1 MLTRLKVD
9 GFKNLVGVDVRF
21 GAFTCI
27 AGVNGVGKS
36 NLFDAIA
43 FLSSLAEKSLLDAA
57 LSVRDDGSHSGD
69 LRSIFHRVGDDY
81 ARVMSFEA
89 EMIVPPRGEDDLGQE
104 AKAAITF
111 LRYKLKLGYSQDVRP
126 STGGIEILQEE
137 LTHITQGDAKK
148 NLPFPHHKD
157 WRSSVVSGRRSGGDF
172 ISTQM
177 GEDPLIIQIHQDIG
191 RGGHPNRR
199 GGGRPNRLLARTLPR
214 TALSAANA
222 AESPTALLAKR
233 EMQSWHRLQL
243 EPSRLRMPDSFTAST
258 MLSSDGSHLAANLYE
273 LAKSARLFPLSGAE
287 DHSARVYTEIANRL
301 SNLIDDVRD
310 VSVDIDEKRELY
322 TLVVSGRDHTK
333 HTARSLSDGTLRFL
347 ALGILQMDPRV
358 QGVLC
363 LEEPENGI
371 HPARIP
377 AMLDLLRDIATDTN
391 EPVSIDNPL
400 RQVIINTHS
409 PAVVGIAPEDSVL
422 MAEPISQVDE
432 NGTRFT
438 GLAFRCL
445 ARTWR
450 SELPDS
456 TSVAIGNVLSYL
468 NPLERHSLPQLPNG
482 AQPANHPSRVID
494 RPDVYESAS
503 LFGVSLA

>member
-1 MLTRLKVD
+1 MLTRLKVN

-43 FLSSLAEKSLLDAA
+43 FLSSLAEKPLLDAA
-57 LSVRDDGSHSGD
+57 LSVRDDGSHSGN
-69 LRSIFHRVGDDY
+69 LRSIFHRVGENY
-81 ARVMSFEA
+81 AREMSFEA

-111 LRYKLKLGYSQDVRP
+111 LRYKLKLGYRQDDRP
-126 STGGIEILQEE
+126 SAGGIEILYEE
-137 LTHITQGDAKK
+137 LTYIKKGGAKRS
-148 NLPFPHHKD
+148 LPFRHSRL
-157 WRSSVVSGRRSGGDF
+157 WRDSAITGKRFGIGF
-172 ISTQM
+172 ISTATERDQVV
-177 GEDPLIIQIHQDIG
+177 IKVHQDGGSAG
-191 RGGHPNRR
+191 RANG
-199 GGGRPNRLLARTLPR
+199 LLARTLPR

-243 EPSRLRMPDSFTAST
+243 EPSRLRMPDSFTAPT
-258 MLSSDGSHLAANLYE
+258 TLSSDGSHLAANLYE
-273 LAKSARLFPLSGAE
+273 LAKSSRLFPHSGDD
-287 DHSARVYTEIANRL
+287 DHGARVYTEVANRL

-322 TLVVSGRDHTK
+322 TLMVSGRDNTK
-333 HTARSLSDGTLRFL
+333 HSARSLSDGTLRFL
-347 ALGILQMDPRV
+347 ALGVLQMDPRV

-391 EPVSIDNPL
+391 EPVSADNPL

-422 MAEPISQVDE
+422 MAEPLHQVDG

-438 GLAFRCL
+438 GLAFHSL
-445 ARTWR
+445 AGTWR
-450 SELPDS
+450 SGLSDS

-468 NPLERHSLPQLPNG
+468 NPLERHSLPRFPKG
-482 AQPANHPSRVID
+482 AQPASVSPRLID
-494 RPDVYESAS
+494 RPDVYENVS
-503 LFGVSLA
+503 LFREPVA

>member
-9 GFKNLVGVDVRF
+9 GFKNLVDVDIRF

-69 LRSIFHRVGDDY
+69 LRSIFHRVGEDY
-81 ARVMSFEA
+81 AHEMSFEA
-89 EMIVPPRGEDDLGQE
+89 EMIVPPMGKDDLGQE

-111 LRYKLKLGYSQDVRP
+111 LRYKLKLGFSQDERP

-148 NLPFPHHKD
+148 NLPFPHSKG
-157 WRSSVVSGRRSGGDF
+157 WRSSVISGRRAGGSF

-177 GEDPLIIQIHQDIG
+177 GEEPLIIKIHQD
-191 RGGHPNRR
+191 GGST
-199 GGGRPNRLLARTLPR
+199 GRPNGLLARNLPR
-214 TALSAANA
+214 TAVSAANA

-233 EMQSWHRLQL
+233 EMQSWRRLQL
-243 EPSRLRMPDSFTAST
+243 EPSCLRMPDAFSAPTRIT
-258 MLSSDGSHLAANLYE
+258 SDGSHLAANLYE
-273 LAKSARLFPLSGAE
+273 LARSPQLFPGWGEDGHAE
-287 DHSARVYTEIANRL
+287 RIYTEIANRL
-301 SNLIDDVRD
+301 SDLIEDVNE
-310 VSVDIDEKRELY
+310 VSVDRDEKRELY
-322 TLVVSGRDHTK
+322 TLLVAGRDHTK

-347 ALGILQMDPRV
+347 ALGVLQMDPRV

-377 AMLDLLRDIATDTN
+377 AMMTLLHDIATDTN
-391 EPVSIDNPL
+391 EPVSAENPL

-409 PAVVGIAPEDSVL
+409 PAVVAQAPDESVL
-422 MAEPISQVDE
+422 MAEPEFKVDDHKV
-432 NGTRFT
+432 RFA
-438 GLAFRCL
+438 GLAFHCL
-445 ARTWR
+445 AKTWR
-450 SELPDS
+450 AELPDA
-456 TSVAIGNVLSYL
+456 TPVAIGNVLSYL
-468 NPLERHSLPQLPNG
+468 NPHERHQVLRLPER
-482 AQPANHPSRVID
+482 NHPPDLPVSRVID
-494 RPDVYESAS
+494 RPEVQRT
-503 LFGVSLA
+503 LFGEVSA

>member
-1 MLTRLKVD
+1 MLTRLKVN

-69 LRSIFHRVGDDY
+69 LRSIFHRVGDKY
-81 ARVMSFEA
+81 AREMSFEA
-89 EMIVPPRGEDDLGQE
+89 EMIVPPTGEDDLGQE

-111 LRYKLKLGYSQDVRP
+111 LRYKLRLGYSQDERP
-126 STGGIEILQEE
+126 TTGGIEILQEE
-137 LTHITQGDAKK
+137 LTHITQGDARK
-148 NLPFPHHKD
+148 NLLFPHSKD
-157 WRSSVVSGRRSGGDF
+157 WRLSVVSGRRAGGNF

-177 GEDPLIIQIHQDIG
+177 GEEPLIIKIHQD
-191 RGGHPNRR
+191 
-199 GGGRPNRLLARTLPR
+199 GGGRGRPNGLLARTLPR

-233 EMQSWHRLQL
+233 EMQSWRRLQL
-243 EPSRLRMPDSFTAST
+243 EPSRLRMPDAFTSST
-258 MLSSDGSHLAANLYE
+258 TLSSDGSHLAANLYE
-273 LAKSARLFPLSGAE
+273 LAKSPRLFSPARGD
-287 DHSARVYTEIANRL
+287 DHSERVYTEIANRL
-301 SNLIDDVRD
+301 SNLIDDVREIR
-310 VSVDIDEKRELY
+310 VDIDEKRELY
-322 TLVVSGRDHTK
+322 TLMVTGRDHTK

-377 AMLDLLRDIATDTN
+377 AMLQLLRDIATDTR
-391 EPVSIDNPL
+391 EPVSADNPL

-409 PAVVGIAPEDSVL
+409 PAVVAEAPDDSVL
-422 MAEPISQVDE
+422 MAEPVSQVNED
-432 NGTRFT
+432 GVRFT

-445 ARTWR
+445 AGTWR
-450 SELPDS
+450 AELAGS
-456 TSVAIGNVLSYL
+456 TVVALGNVLSYL
-468 NPLERHSLPQLPNG
+468 NPLERHSLQRLPNG
-482 AQPANHPSRVID
+482 IEPADRPSRVID
-494 RPDVYESAS
+494 RPDVNQS
-503 LFGVSLA
+503 LFGEVPA

>member
-9 GFKNLVGVDVRF
+9 GFKNLVGIDVRF

-69 LRSIFHRVGDDY
+69 LRSIFHRVGEDY
-81 ARVMSFEA
+81 AREMSFEA

-111 LRYKLKLGYSQDVRP
+111 LRYKLKLGYRQDDRP
-126 STGGIEILQEE
+126 STGSIEILHEE
-137 LTHITQGDAKK
+137 LTYIKRGEARK
-148 NLPFPHHKD
+148 NLPFKHSRV
-157 WRSSVVSGRRSGGDF
+157 WRDSAITGKRFGIGF
-172 ISTQM
+172 ISTATERGQVV
-177 GEDPLIIQIHQDIG
+177 IKVHQDGGSAG
-191 RGGHPNRR
+191 RANG
-199 GGGRPNRLLARTLPR
+199 LLARTLPR

-233 EMQSWHRLQL
+233 EMKSWHRLQL
-243 EPSRLRMPDSFTAST
+243 EPSRLRMPDSFTAPT

-273 LAKSARLFPLSGAE
+273 LVKSARLFPHSGDD
-287 DHSARVYTEIANRL
+287 DHGASVYSEVANRL

-322 TLVVSGRDHTK
+322 TLMVSGRDHTK
-333 HTARSLSDGTLRFL
+333 HSARSLSDGTLRFL

-377 AMLDLLRDIATDTN
+377 SMLDLLRHIATDTN
-391 EPVSIDNPL
+391 EPVSADNPL

-409 PAVVGIAPEDSVL
+409 PAVVGMAPDDSVL
-422 MAEPISQVDE
+422 MAEPISQVDK

-456 TSVAIGNVLSYL
+456 ASVAIGNVLSYL
-468 NPLERHSLPQLPNG
+468 NPLEWHSLPQLQRG
-482 AQPANHPSRVID
+482 TLPAIVSSRVID
-494 RPDVYESAS
+494 RPDVYKQIS
-503 LFGVSLA
+503 LFGESLA

>member
-9 GFKNLVGVDVRF
+9 GFKNLVDVDVRF

-43 FLSSLAEKSLLDAA
+43 FLSGLAEKSLLDAA

-69 LRSIFHRVGDDY
+69 LRSIFHRVGESY
-81 ARVMSFEA
+81 AREMSFEA

-111 LRYKLKLGYSQDVRP
+111 LRYKLRIGYRQDDRP
-126 STGGIEILQEE
+126 STGGIEILHEE
-137 LTHITQGDAKK
+137 LTYITKGEARK
-148 NLPFPHHKD
+148 NLPFKHSRG
-157 WRSSVVSGRRSGGDF
+157 WRDSVITGKRFGIGF
-172 ISTQM
+172 ISTANERDQVV
-177 GEDPLIIQIHQDIG
+177 IKVHQDGGSAG
-191 RGGHPNRR
+191 RANG
-199 GGGRPNRLLARTLPR
+199 LLAKMLPR

-243 EPSRLRMPDSFTAST
+243 EPSCLRMPDSFTAST
-258 MLSSDGSHLAANLYE
+258 RLSSDGSHLASNLYE
-273 LAKSARLFPLSGAE
+273 LAKSARLSPLGVDDQGAG
-287 DHSARVYTEIANRL
+287 VYSEVANRL

-322 TLVVSGRDHTK
+322 TLMVTGADHTK
-333 HTARSLSDGTLRFL
+333 HSARSLSDGTLRFL
-347 ALGILQMDPRV
+347 ALGILQMDARV

-377 AMLDLLRDIATDTN
+377 AMLNLLRDIATDTS
-391 EPVSIDNPL
+391 EPVSADNPL

-422 MAEPISQVDE
+422 MAEPILQVDKS
-432 NGTRFT
+432 GTRFA

-445 ARTWR
+445 AGTWR
-450 SELPDS
+450 SDIPDS

-468 NPLERHSLPQLPNG
+468 NPLERHSLPRLPTGVRQAG
-482 AQPANHPSRVID
+482 APQRVID
-494 RPDVYESAS
+494 RPDINGNTL
-503 LFGVSLA
+503 LFGESLT